1 MATYKI
7 KHITNYFYDKAVY
20 DSINQLM
27 VYPIQDY
34 YQKIHYLNI
43 RISNNPSVQT
53 FTDKYHNLLGIF
65 NILELHKQLTITADM
80 EVDVKP
86 TIEPIFELSIAEQWS
101 ELEKIKADFL
111 IRDFLKNETFKE
123 QDSVKSEVLYLLNT
137 ALSPFENAKK
147 MSAYVFSTFNY
158 RQGVTSVETGI
169 DELWNYKAGVCQ
181 DFAHILLVMLRMSNI
196 PARYVSGYICP
207 DNSDLRGEGATHAWV
222 EVYLPESGWIG
233 LDPTNDCITS
243 DRHIKLAVGRYF
255 SDCTPVKGI
264 YKGFTNHRL
273 EVSVIVENSL
283 SSNKNRVQNFFNE
296 KQIDKPSFVSY
307 SKASSDPIT
316 NSYQQQIQM
325 QVQQ

>member
-7 KHITNYFYDKAVY
+7 KHITNYFYDKPVY

-65 NILELHKQLTITADM
+65 NILELHNQLTIIADM

-86 TIEPIFELSIAEQWS
+86 MVEPIFELSVEEQWS
-101 ELEKIKADFL
+101 ALVKIKSDFL
-111 IRDFLKNETFKE
+111 IRDFLKYEDFKE
-123 QDSVKSEVLYLLNT
+123 FEAVKSEILYLLNKE
-137 ALSPFENAKK
+137 LSPFENAKNL
-147 MSAYVFSTFNY
+147 SAYVFSNFKY
-158 RQGVTSVETGI
+158 RQGVTSVETSI
-169 DELWNYKAGVCQ
+169 DEIWNFKAGVCQ
-181 DFAHILLVMLRMSNI
+181 DFAHILLIMLRISNI

-207 DNSDLRGEGATHAWV
+207 ENHDLRGEGATHAWV
-222 EVYLPESGWIG
+222 EVFLPESGWIG
-233 LDPTNDCITS
+233 LDPTNNCITS

-264 YKGFTNHRL
+264 FKGFSDHRL
-273 EVSVIVENSL
+273 EVSVIVENNMST
-283 SSNKNRVQNFFNE
+283 NKNRLQNFFNE
-296 KQIDKPSFVSY
+296 KQIEKPSFISY
-307 SKASSDPIT
+307 SKTSTDPIK

-325 QVQQ
+325 QIQQ